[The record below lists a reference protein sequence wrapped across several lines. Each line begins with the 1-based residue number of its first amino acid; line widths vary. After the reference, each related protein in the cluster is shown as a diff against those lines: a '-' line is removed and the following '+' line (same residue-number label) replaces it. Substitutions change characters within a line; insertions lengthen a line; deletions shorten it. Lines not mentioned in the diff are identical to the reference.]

1 MGVWQMAGWFRE
13 PGAEPVNVSS
23 QVNGNVH
30 MNYFVELAYI
40 DLRAEGFEQQIWG
53 TSTLGYD
60 ANDGYSISTRFN
72 TLAEAVIT
80 ENGTFDT
87 RNRRFVFSGSDY
99 SVTIQFETP
108 DLFTVET
115 RSGNQ
120 VVESYQF
127 TRT

>member
-1 MGVWQMAGWFRE
+1 MTGWFQE
-13 PGAEPVNVSS
+13 PGAERVNVRS
-23 QVNGNVH
+23 QVNGDVQ
-30 MNYFVELAYI
+30 MNYFVELSYI
-40 DLRAEGFEQQIWG
+40 DFKAEGFEQQIWG

-60 ANDGYSISTRFN
+60 SNDGYSISTRFN
-72 TLAEAVIT
+72 TLAEAVIA

-108 DLFTVET
+108 DRFTVET
-115 RSGNQ
+115 RSGGQ

-127 TRT
+127 TRS